1 MDRHPAVL
9 VSAVL
14 LSLSGIGLDAS
25 AQELQPVEES
35 PGYVF
40 GNSGLPARDNSG
52 NCVRTS
58 LWTPELAIA
67 ACDPD
72 LVQRPEEVAVAEPE
86 PAEPAAP
93 IAAFETV
100 TLETITLFDFDKAQ
114 LRDTGRKKLDRLIAR
129 MGDNETAGA
138 VEVAGHADATGPEEY
153 NKELSERRA
162 ESVREYLVQNGIDPN
177 RVEIR
182 AMGETQ
188 PIASNE
194 TREGRQLN
202 RRVEI
207 QAPVQR
213 PAEQ

>member
-40 GNSGLPARDNSG
+40 DNSGLPARDNSG

-100 TLETITLFDFDKAQ
+100 
-114 LRDTGRKKLDRLIAR
+114 
-129 MGDNETAGA
+129 
-138 VEVAGHADATGPEEY
+138 
-153 NKELSERRA
+153 
-162 ESVREYLVQNGIDPN
+162 
-177 RVEIR
+177 
-182 AMGETQ
+182 
-188 PIASNE
+188 
-194 TREGRQLN
+194 
-202 RRVEI
+202 
-207 QAPVQR
+207 
-213 PAEQ
+213 